1 MQDNDKGIII
11 GRRSFGKGLVQLEMD
26 LGDGSAVRLTTARY
40 YTPTGR
46 SIQKPYAKNGHPNY
60 YDDYQK
66 RMLRGQLLNE
76 DSIPIIDS
84 LKYTTPKGKVV
95 YGGGGIIPDVF
106 VAVDTTSN
114 INNVHFISMTDF
126 AFNFV
131 DQHRKEMTNK
141 WTLDHFIERFD
152 QDDRVFQSYLS
163 KIHVE
168 ADSHNQTAKEALRTY
183 LKASIANELFGDI
196 GSYRIIHKKDKMLER
211 VLELDS
217 KVE

>member
-1 MQDNDKGIII
+1 
-11 GRRSFGKGLVQLEMD
+11 
-26 LGDGSAVRLTTARY
+26 
-40 YTPTGR
+40 
-46 SIQKPYAKNGHPNY
+46 
-60 YDDYQK
+60 
-66 RMLRGQLLNE
+66 
-76 DSIPIIDS
+76 
-84 LKYTTPKGKVV
+84 
-95 YGGGGIIPDVF
+95 
-106 VAVDTTSN
+106 
-114 INNVHFISMTDF
+114 MTDF